1 VALAADK
8 MAVGDVAFIVSVTAV
23 LAGDA
28 EDLTLPFK
36 IVEGI
41 IDGGSGDGGHNLF
54 HLFKKLV
61 CGVMLIRFANDV
73 QYGLALLSYDPRLLA
88 F

>member
-1 VALAADK
+1 
-8 MAVGDVAFIVSVTAV
+8 MAVWYVAFIVSVTAV

-28 EDLTLPFK
+28 KDLLLLFK
-36 IVEGI
+36 IMEGI
-41 IDGGSGDGGHNLF
+41 IDGGSGDGRHNLF